1 VGFSVLRQLAER
13 LGTSVNFLS
22 FMERGIKAPSFE
34 NLERIA
40 DVLDVGVAELFHV
53 PAPAIKQSQRVQR
66 STHGPKTLGRLR
78 RS

>member
-1 VGFSVLRQLAER
+1 MAER

-40 DVLDVGVAELFHV
+40 EILDVTVAELFHI
-53 PAPAIKQSQRVQR
+53 PAATMNVGQRVQR
-66 STHGPKTLGRLR
+66 STHGPKKAGRLR